1 MEAARAA
8 MEACRSAP
16 APPATEARGPGSMT
30 PEELEEW
37 RRVPGNE
44 GVHAPRRAPD
54 TAARPCPVRPMRV
67 LVRLDPVP
75 GVPLVTRETLAI
87 FVDTHDPEMAESVAE
102 AALHARGI
110 AGEVVS

>member
-8 MEACRSAP
+8 MEACKSAP
-16 APPATEARGPGSMT
+16 APSATGARGPGSMT

-44 GVHAPRRAPD
+44 GVRSPD